1 MFENRLKI
9 LLLLL
14 ALPAVAVSVRLV
26 QLQVLRADDYRADA
40 GRMLVRPPKYFPFL
54 RGDITDCQGRRLAY
68 DRPSWEICVHYA
80 ALAREP
86 DALRALLR
94 RHGTYRRGRDTDEA
108 LSARIDEAWMAISEF
123 SGTPFAELQ
132 RRAEEVRDS
141 VSRIKESVERRRGVA
156 TVVMEERLAHP
167 IVRDLDQEQGVAA
180 SIRFAPYEWIE
191 VQASHSRQYTGGEAV
206 GHLLGQLG
214 PVDAAARERDLNAD
228 DELASYRLTDLR
240 GISGVEALGE
250 QWLRGRRGRIE
261 EDIEGRAI
269 RPPVD
274 PVNGQP
280 FRLTIDYPLQQALYN
295 RLAAAVE
302 ATPYRTGGC
311 VVVLHVPTRQVLA
324 IVDYPSVDPTLAY
337 ADRVVLEQDRIRQP
351 LLFRAVRGYYSPG
364 SIVKPMILAAALAEK
379 VVGEYT
385 TSTCFGR
392 LFLDY
397 PDRWRC
403 TGTHGT
409 VGPVRA
415 VQASCNVYFYHTAEM
430 LKIPRLRDWLPRFGI
445 GQLSGTGLP
454 AEKPGILPTTMSDG
468 QARLAG
474 IGQGELTITPLQAAN
489 MVATVAAGD
498 YRPVS
503 LWLDDPAPK
512 PATPLPVASA
522 HWRLVRDG
530 MHKAVNERGGTA
542 FGPDRA
548 TIDDAEYTL
557 LGKTGSAEARG
568 HTVEWT
574 YVCHFPDGRV
584 EEIIAGSRESLLARY
599 SADEQPKITGWRW
612 HKRYPPGEPPTHS
625 WFIGYLAPKGR
636 HREAITDEPGAFAI
650 AVLVEYC
657 GHGGEVAAPLAR
669 DMINSVL
676 LRYRGMEAEPAP
688 REAF

>member
-1 MFENRLKI
+1 MFENRLKV
-9 LLLLL
+9 LLFLL
-14 ALPAVAVSVRLV
+14 ALPALAVSARLF
-26 QLQVLRADDYRADA
+26 QLQVLRAGAYRDDA

-68 DRPSWEICVHYA
+68 DQPSWEICVHYA
-80 ALAREP
+80 ALARDP

-94 RHGTYRRGRDTDEA
+94 RKGTYRRARDTDEA
-108 LSARIDEAWMAISEF
+108 LASRIDESWSALSEY

-132 RRAEEVRDS
+132 SRADDVRDS
-141 VSRIKESVERRRGVA
+141 VLRVKESVERRRGVA
-156 TVVMEERLAHP
+156 TVVFEEQQAHP
-167 IVRDLDQEQGVAA
+167 IVRDLNQEQGVAA

-191 VQASHSRQYTGGEAV
+191 VQAGHTRQYTGGEAI

-214 PVDAAARERDLNAD
+214 PVDAAARANDPNAD

-250 QWLRGRRGRIE
+250 HWLRGRRGRIE

-274 PVNGQP
+274 PINGQT

-311 VVVLHVPTRQVLA
+311 AVILHIPTRQVLA
-324 IVDYPSVDPTLAY
+324 MVDYPSVDPTATY
-337 ADRVVLEQDRIRQP
+337 AERVELGQDRIRQP

-364 SIVKPMILAAALAEK
+364 SIVKPMILAAALAEG

-415 VQASCNVYFYHTAEM
+415 VQASCNVYFYHAAEL
-430 LKIPRLRDWLPRFGI
+430 LKVPRLRDWLSHFGL
-445 GQLSGTGLP
+445 GQVSGTGLP
-454 AEKPGILPTTMSDG
+454 AEKAGILPTTVSDG

-474 IGQGELTITPLQAAN
+474 IGQGELTITPIQAAN
-489 MVATVAAGD
+489 TVATIATGS
-498 YRPVS
+498 YQPVS

-512 PATPLPVASA
+512 SATPLPIPSA
-522 HWRLVRDG
+522 HWRLVREG
-530 MHKAVNERGGTA
+530 MYKAVNEHGGTA
-542 FGPDRA
+542 YGPDRA
-548 TIDDAEYTL
+548 TIDDPEYTF

-568 HTVEWT
+568 QTVEWT

-599 SADEQPKITGWRW
+599 PDGQQPKITGWRW
-612 HKRYPPGEPPTHS
+612 HKRYPPGDPPTHS
-625 WFIGYLAPKGR
+625 WFVGYLAPKGR
-636 HREAITDEPGAFAI
+636 YQQAITDESGAFAI
-650 AVLVEYC
+650 AVVVEYC

-669 DMINSVL
+669 EMINSVL
-676 LRYRGMEAEPAP
+676 LRFREIDPER